1 MSTNK
6 SGQVLTKLVVAL
18 LVPVFAVI
26 ALVKSFSS
34 PAVDPAALTEE
45 AIDNRIAPVA
55 QYNTGAPALAL
66 GGAEKSAEPLTGE
79 QVYQKLCMS
88 CHEAGLAG
96 APKKGDSAAWAPRIA
111 KGEETLFKHA
121 LEGFNAMPAKG
132 GNPDLSDLEVERA
145 VVFMANASG
154 GKLAEPA
161 AEGGAAPA
169 EQKAAP
175 AAEEK
180 PAAPAAEEKPA
191 ATAPAAEA
199 KPEQAAEKPAAPAG
213 DAKVGET
220 LANSKACLACHSV
233 DNKVVGPAF
242 KEVAAKYNGDVTH
255 IANSIKNGS
264 TGNWGPVPM
273 APNPVNDEEAAN
285 LAAWI
290 SSLK

>member
-34 PAVDPAALTEE
+34 PDVDPAALTEE

-55 QYNTGAPALAL
+55 QYNTGAPALVL

-88 CHEAGLAG
+88 CHGAGLAG
-96 APKKGDSAAWAPRIA
+96 APKKGDNAAWAPRIA
-111 KGEETLFKHA
+111 QGEETLFKHA

-154 GKLAEPA
+154 GKLAEPSAKGEAAPAKDEKPAAAPA
-161 AEGGAAPA
+161 AETPAAAPA
-169 EQKAAP
+169 EEKP
-175 AAEEK
+175 AQAEEK
-180 PAAPAAEEKPA
+180 PAA
-191 ATAPAAEA
+191 APV
-199 KPEQAAEKPAAPAG
+199 G

-242 KEVAAKYNGDVTH
+242 KEVAAKYNGDVAH

>member
-26 ALVKSFSS
+26 ALVKSFST
-34 PAVDPAALTEE
+34 PAADPASLTEE

-55 QYNTGAPALAL
+55 QYNTGAPALVL
-66 GGAEKSAEPLTGE
+66 GGGEKSSEPLTGE

-96 APKKGDSAAWAPRIA
+96 APKKGDNAAWAPRIA
-111 KGEETLFKHA
+111 QGESTLFKHA

-175 AAEEK
+175 AEEK
-180 PAAPAAEEKPA
+180 PAQAE
-191 ATAPAAEA
+191 T
-199 KPEQAAEKPAAPAG
+199 KPAAPVG
-213 DAKVGET
+213 DVKVGET
-220 LANSKACLACHSV
+220 LASSKACLACHSV

-242 KEVAAKYNGDVTH
+242 KEVAAKYNGDVAH

>member
-18 LVPVFAVI
+18 LVPVFVVI

-34 PAVDPAALTEE
+34 PAEDPATLTQE

-55 QYNTGAPALAL
+55 QYNTGAPALVL
-66 GGAEKSAEPLTGE
+66 GGDEKSSEPLTGE

-88 CHEAGLAG
+88 CHETGLAG
-96 APKKGDSAAWAPRIA
+96 TPKKGDSAAWAPRIA
-111 KGEETLFKHA
+111 QGEETLFKHA

-132 GNPDLSDLEVERA
+132 GDPNLSDLEVKRA

-154 GKLAEPA
+154 GKLVDPVAGEASAEPKV
-161 AEGGAAPA
+161 APVV
-169 EQKAAP
+169 
-175 AAEEK
+175 EEK
-180 PAAPAAEEKPA
+180 PVAPVEEEKPA
-191 ATAPAAEA
+191 ATAPVAEV
-199 KPEQAAEKPAAPAG
+199 KPEQVAEKPATSAG

-220 LANSKACLACHSV
+220 LANTKLCLVCHSV

-242 KEVAAKYNGDVTH
+242 KDVAAKYNGDVAH
-255 IANSIKNGS
+255 IASSIKNGS

-285 LAAWI
+285 LATWI